1 MKKKVLRWIVGVLL
15 TPLVLFVVLST
26 LLYVPAIQDYAVRKT
41 TGLLSE
47 ATNMQIQIGKLRLAF
62 LFDLSLRDVRILN
75 ESDEELVDVDELA
88 VDLNFSSLLR
98 GEIKVDGFDIYDAD
112 VDTRNLITG
121 VIIKGH
127 LGRFHLRS
135 HGVMLPQEMAVVN
148 AAVLD
153 GTDVEIILQDTAT
166 VDTTASAPP
175 TWRLALEKVAISNTR
190 LKLRMPGDTM
200 VIGMGLKEALL
211 NGAYIDLEK
220 SLYKARSF
228 ELAADSIRY
237 DLTYEPATEGLD
249 FNHLF
254 LRDAELA
261 ADTLRFEQGRLALSL
276 ALRTM
281 RMKEKSGLSLVR
293 AEGKVEMD
301 SLHLNVPSLELATTD
316 SYLRLQARMAFA
328 AFARHP
334 QGELSARLWG
344 EIGKQDVMLLA
355 GQLPSAFVRKYPNAP
370 IIVRLSA
377 DGNMDAFR
385 LTALDVGLA
394 NTFSFRAEGDLTHV
408 GDSLRRGAVI
418 DWRMR
423 TRNLDFIKGLA
434 EESLA
439 SLAFPA
445 LSAEGRLK
453 LADRRYTADLRL
465 REGTGR
471 VRLKASYDEPRTA
484 YDMDLSVDSLNLNHF
499 LPKDSLYKLSMA
511 AKIKGRGLDF
521 YSPRTALQ
529 ADIRLDDFRYAKW
542 QLGGIAFNAGLRQG
556 KGSLEFWS
564 DNPLLAMQMTLETSL
579 RRKMILYALDTDI
592 RKVNLQALG
601 VSENQFDASL
611 GLKAEGYTN
620 LKNNHRLTASV
631 TDIGLAVRDTTF
643 HPKNLMMD
651 VLAEPDS
658 TYAYV
663 SAGDFH
669 LDLSGSGSYERILG
683 KLQKVSEATRAQLK
697 RRRLNQDSLRMMLPD
712 LVLNVSSG
720 KDNPIC
726 NYLTTMGYTYERLML
741 TMQTDHHVG
750 VNGNGY
756 VYSLQT
762 GSITLDTLQMNM
774 FQDSTGVKMEGRVRN
789 GPNNKQ
795 FVFDA
800 RMRADL
806 EATGGGV
813 SLLYLDDK
821 GRRGVDFGIRADVE
835 ENGLRLSFSQTNPI
849 IAYRQFKINED
860 NYVFWGQDRRVS
872 ADVDLVADDGTRA
885 QVFTMDN
892 PDVLQDVTVGLSHW
906 NLTEL
911 TNVIPYAPHIDGML
925 KGDVHL
931 VQTAENLS
939 VMSDI
944 TVDSMAYENV
954 ALGNIALSTVYLP
967 NEDGTHF
974 VDARVGRNEA
984 EIMTL
989 NGTYYT
995 SPEDRIEAD
1004 VDLHDFPLVMV
1015 NGFLP
1020 PDLVSLT
1027 GALDGRVRVDGVTA
1041 NPQIGGWI
1049 AFDQATLA
1057 SSAYSLN
1064 LKLPAD
1070 TIRLQQNRVR
1080 MDHLKVYST
1089 GRDPLELNGI
1099 IDFTDMAN
1107 MNLSLSLKATNFE
1120 LINAKRTQQ
1129 ATAYGKVYVDVDTRL
1144 QGDMSRMDV
1153 TGRLGVLGNTDVTYV
1168 LKDSPLTVDDRLSD
1182 LVTFV
1187 DFADTLETEPVVRPK
1202 PMRINATIG
1211 ISIDQAAQVHCLLSA
1226 DRSSYI
1232 DLEGGGE
1239 LTMLYSPLGG
1249 LNMSGRYTVLSGEM
1263 KYSLPVIPLKT
1274 FNIKSGSFVEFNGDV
1289 LNPTLS
1295 LAAVERV
1302 KASVT
1307 ENDVPRTVSFDV
1319 GLSIT
1324 RTLKNMGLEFTLEAP
1339 EDMDVQN
1346 ELAGM
1351 SVEQRG
1357 RLAVTMLATGMYLAD
1372 SNTSGFS
1379 TQNALNSFLQSEISN
1394 IAGNALKT
1402 IDLSVGMDNETSADG
1417 STRTDYSF
1425 KFAKRFWNN
1434 RVSVIVGGK
1443 VSTGED
1449 VENTGQ
1455 TLIDN
1460 ISLEYRLDKSA
1471 TRYVT
1476 LFYDKGYESLLE
1488 GEITEMGAGLVLRR
1502 KTNRLGELF
1511 IFNRKKNKKDKSEQE
1526 EKPDDNE

>member
-1 MKKKVLRWIVGVLL
+1 MRKKILKWIIGILL
-15 TPLVLFVVLST
+15 TPLILFVILST
-26 LLYVPAIQDYAVRKT
+26 LLYVPAVQDYAVRKT
-41 TGLLSE
+41 TGILSE
-47 ATNMQIQIGKLRLAF
+47 TTGMQIQIGKLRLAF
-62 LFDLSLRDVRILN
+62 LFDLSLRDVNIANAQGVKLIDVN
-75 ESDEELVDVDELA
+75 ELGI
-88 VDLNFSSLLR
+88 DLNFSSLLR

-112 VDTRNLITG
+112 VDTQDLITG

-127 LGRFHLRS
+127 LGRFNLRS
-135 HGVMLPQEMAVVN
+135 HGVKLPQEMAIVN

-153 GTDVEIILQDTAT
+153 KTDVEVILQDTTT
-166 VDTTASAPP
+166 VDTVESAPP

-190 LKLRMPGDTM
+190 FKLRMPGDTM
-200 VIGMGLKEALL
+200 VIGMGLKEARL

-228 ELAADSIRY
+228 DLSADSITY
-237 DLTYEPATEGLD
+237 DLTYEPLVEGLD
-249 FNHLF
+249 VNHLH
-254 LRDAELA
+254 LRDAQLSV
-261 ADTLRFEQGRLALSL
+261 DTLRFEQNSMALSL
-276 ALRTM
+276 ALRQ
-281 RMKEKSGLSLVR
+281 MKMTEKSGLTLVR
-293 AEGKVEMD
+293 TAGKVDMD
-301 SLHLNVPSLELATTD
+301 SLRLKIPSLELSTTD
-316 SYLRLQARMAFA
+316 SYLRLQADMAFA
-328 AFARHP
+328 ALSTSP
-334 QGELSARLWG
+334 KDGMSARLWG
-344 EIGKQDVMLLA
+344 EIGKQDIMLLA
-355 GQLPSAFVRKYPNAP
+355 GKLPAAFVRKYPNSP
-370 IIVRLSA
+370 VIIRLYA
-377 DGNMDAFR
+377 NGNMDALK

-394 NTFSFRAEGDLTHV
+394 DAFSFRASGEMTSLA
-408 GDSLRRGAVI
+408 DSLHRGADI
-418 DWRMR
+418 DLSLR
-423 TRNLDFIKGLA
+423 TGNLDFIKGLS
-434 EESLA
+434 EESMA
-439 SLAFPA
+439 SLAFPV
-445 LSAEGRLK
+445 LSAEGKLQ
-453 LADRRYTADLRL
+453 LADRCYTADVRL
-465 REGTGR
+465 REGRSR
-471 VRLKASYDEPRTA
+471 VRMKARYDEPRTA
-484 YDMDLSVDSLNLNHF
+484 YGLDLKVDSLRLDHF
-499 LPKDSLYKLSMA
+499 LPKDSLYTLSMTA
-511 AKIKGRGLDF
+511 RVKGQGLDL
-521 YSPRTALQ
+521 YSPRTSLR
-529 ADIRLDDFRYAKW
+529 ADVKLDDFRYAGW

-556 KGSLEFWS
+556 KGTLDFLS
-564 DNPLLAMQMTLETSL
+564 DNSLLALKMKLETSV
-579 RRKMILYALDTDI
+579 RRKIISYALDTDL
-592 RKVNLQALG
+592 RKINLQALG
-601 VSENQFDASL
+601 LSKKQFNASL
-611 GLKAEGYTN
+611 GLQAEGYTN

-631 TDIGLAVRDTTF
+631 TGIGLALKDTVF

-669 LDLSGSGSYERILG
+669 LDLSGRGSYERIM
-683 KLQKVSEATRAQLK
+683 KQLQRVSEATQAQLK

-712 LVLNVSSG
+712 LVLNVWSG

-726 NYLTTMGYTYERLML
+726 NYLSTMGYAYEKLML
-741 TMQTDHHVG
+741 TMQSDHLVG
-750 VNGNGY
+750 LNGNGY
-756 VYSLQT
+756 IHSMQT
-762 GSITLDTLQMNM
+762 GGILLDTLQMNM
-774 FQDSTGVKMEGRVRN
+774 FQDSTGIKMEGRVRN
-789 GPNNKQ
+789 GPANKQ

-849 IAYRQFKINED
+849 IAYRRFKINED

-872 ADVDLVADDGTRA
+872 ANVDLLADDGTRA
-885 QVFTMDN
+885 QVFTID
-892 PDVLQDVTVGLSHW
+892 DSDALQDVTVALSHW

-925 KGDVHL
+925 KSDVHL
-931 VQTAENLS
+931 IQTADNMS
-939 VMSDI
+939 VMAEVS
-944 TVDSMAYENV
+944 VDSMAYEKV
-954 ALGNIALSTVYLP
+954 PLGNIALSAVYLP

-974 VDARVGRNEA
+974 VDARVGRNNA

-989 NGTYYT
+989 NGTYQT
-995 SPEDRIEAD
+995 APEELLDAD
-1004 VDLHDFPLVMV
+1004 VELHDFPLVMV

-1020 PDLVSLT
+1020 PDLAALD
-1027 GALDGRVRVDGVTA
+1027 GALDGEFHVGGQMA
-1041 NPQIGGWI
+1041 EPQIGGWA
-1049 AFDQATLA
+1049 AFDQAVLT
-1057 SSAYSLN
+1057 SPAYSLN

-1070 TIRLQQNRVR
+1070 TIRLKDNQ
-1080 MDHLKVYST
+1080 LKMERLMVYST
-1089 GRDPLELNGI
+1089 GRNPLILDGLV
-1099 IDFTDMAN
+1099 DFSDMADMKLALN
-1107 MNLSLSLKATNFE
+1107 IRATNFE

-1129 ATAYGKVYVDVDTRL
+1129 ATAYGKVYVDINTRME
-1144 QGDMSRMDV
+1144 GDMNRLNV

-1182 LVTFV
+1182 LVTFA
-1187 DFADTLETEPVVRPK
+1187 DFSDTLEVEPVARPK
-1202 PMRINATIG
+1202 PMRINATVG
-1211 ISIDQAAQVHCLLSA
+1211 INIDQGARVHCLLSA

-1274 FNIKSGSFVEFNGDV
+1274 FSIKSGSFVEFNGDV
-1289 LNPTLS
+1289 LNPTLN
-1295 LAAVERV
+1295 LAAVERL

-1307 ENDVPRTVSFDV
+1307 ENNTPRTVTFDV

-1339 EDMDVQN
+1339 EDMEVQN
-1346 ELAGM
+1346 QLAAM

-1372 SNTSGFS
+1372 SNLGGFS
-1379 TQNALNSFLQSEISN
+1379 TQDALNSFLQSEISN

-1402 IDLSVGMDNETSADG
+1402 IDLSVGMDNETNADG

-1460 ISLEYRLDKSA
+1460 VSLEYRLDKSA

-1511 IFNRKKNKKDKSEQE
+1511 IFNRKKNKKDKSEQK
-1526 EKPDDNE
+1526 EKVSE